1 MSEFVHEAMPVA
13 QSAAIRVVA
22 GAGFETLIGVSAL
35 TRDES
40 SLDGRSPSLRAA
52 IERVGPQSSELWLHL
67 LGLAL
72 ARPDDVV
79 EAVRATRPAELR
91 RHLAGVHVPAWRQL
105 VGADAL
111 EATAR
116 GVTTL
121 LDHDRYYAGRAR
133 QSLELLLPLTP
144 AETKRRLLAVLE
156 AYRDEVLDPAVVA
169 ELESEAKAKAKDG
182 LDVSPARLIALAAP
196 GYRYE
201 PEPDLPEVVLV
212 PHKALSPWLLLCQHE
227 RTRIICYPLPEQ
239 EAVEDR
245 LLALGRALGD
255 DKRVRMLMRLTDGD
269 ASLGEL
275 AETARVAKSTAHHHL
290 AQLRAAGLVEMHGN
304 AQRYWFSLRREGLG
318 DGRRLLAELQERG
331 T

>member
-1 MSEFVHEAMPVA
+1 MSEFVYEAMPVGR
-13 QSAAIRVVA
+13 SAAIRVVS

-40 SLDGRSPSLRAA
+40 SLDGCSPSLRAA
-52 IERVGPQSSELWLHL
+52 IERVGTQSSELWLHL

-105 VGADAL
+105 VGGGAL

-116 GVTTL
+116 GEPTL
-121 LDHDRYYAGRAR
+121 LDHDCYYAGRAR
-133 QSLELLLPLTP
+133 QSLELLLPLAP
-144 AETKRRLLAVLE
+144 LETKRRLLAVLE
-156 AYRDEVLDPAVVA
+156 GYRDEVLDPTVVA
-169 ELESEAKAKAKDG
+169 ELESDAKAKDG
-182 LDVSPARLIALAAP
+182 LDLPAARLIALAAP

-201 PEPDLPEVVLV
+201 PEPELPEVVLV

-239 EAVEDR
+239 QAVEDR

-255 DKRVRMLMRLTDGD
+255 EKRVRILMRLTDGD

-304 AQRYWFSLRREGLG
+304 AQRYWFSLRREGLV

-331 T
+331 A